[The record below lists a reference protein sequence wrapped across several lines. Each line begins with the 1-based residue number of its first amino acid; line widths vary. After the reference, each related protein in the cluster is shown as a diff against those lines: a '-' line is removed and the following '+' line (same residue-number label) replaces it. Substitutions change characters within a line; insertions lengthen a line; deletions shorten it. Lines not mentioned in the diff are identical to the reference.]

1 MTDTTDRG
9 RRAEL
14 ERETG
19 ETRIRASV
27 DLDGSGR
34 ADVSTGLAF
43 LDHMITQLSMHGR
56 FDVTIEASGDLNV
69 DDHHTVEDVALVL
82 GRVFREALGEVRSIR
97 RFGSAYAPLDE
108 ALARVVVDW
117 SGRPL
122 AVTELGLV
130 RHEIGRVATENIP
143 HFLRSFA
150 TAADLTLHV
159 DVLRGENDHHRIESA
174 FKALALALR
183 SSVERVSG
191 YGVPSTK
198 GVL

>member
-1 MTDTTDRG
+1 MTDTSGKG

-82 GRVFREALGEVRSIR
+82 GCVFREALGEVRSIR
-97 RFGSAYAPLDE
+97 RFGSAHAPLDE

-130 RHEIGRVATENIP
+130 RHEIGKVATENIP
-143 HFLRSFA
+143 HFF
-150 TAADLTLHV
+150 
-159 DVLRGENDHHRIESA
+159 
-174 FKALALALR
+174 R
-183 SSVERVSG
+183 SSLR
-191 YGVPSTK
+191 
-198 GVL
+198 LLN

>member
-1 MTDTTDRG
+1 MC
-9 RRAEL
+9 
-14 ERETG
+14 
-19 ETRIRASV
+19 IRDS
-27 DLDGSGR
+27 
-34 ADVSTGLAF
+34 
-43 LDHMITQLSMHGR
+43 
-56 FDVTIEASGDLNV
+56 
-69 DDHHTVEDVALVL
+69 HHTVEDVALVL

-122 AVTELGLV
+122 AVTELGLF

-143 HFLRSFA
+143 HFFRSFA

>member
-1 MTDTTDRG
+1 MTDTSGKG

-82 GRVFREALGEVRSIR
+82 GCVFREALGEVRSIR
-97 RFGSAYAPLDE
+97 RFGSAHAPLDE

-130 RHEIGRVATENIP
+130 RHEIGKVATENIP
-143 HFLRSFA
+143 HFFRSFA
-150 TAADLTLHV
+150 TAAELTLHV

-191 YGVPSTK
+191 HGVPSTK